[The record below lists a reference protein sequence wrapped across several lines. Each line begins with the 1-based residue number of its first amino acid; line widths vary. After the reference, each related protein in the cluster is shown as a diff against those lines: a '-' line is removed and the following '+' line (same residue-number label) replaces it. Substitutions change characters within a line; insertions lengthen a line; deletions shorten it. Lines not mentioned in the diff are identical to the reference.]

1 LRKVR
6 RSESEMENKNI
17 LNPDMFKSIL
27 PQRVLRELANDN
39 EILERMMS
47 ERRSIK
53 TPAFKYFQDIARE
66 KWRSWSSGGRRR
78 RVRLGIIRSGTE
90 PALNSKKREKSWR
103 SQ

>member
-1 LRKVR
+1 MNLEVTRHALSENFIEDVSDHKVLKVRFSLRKVR
-6 RSESEMENKNI
+6 RSESETENKNT

-53 TPAFKYFQDIARE
+53 TPAFEYFQDIARE
-66 KWRSWSSGGRRR
+66 K
-78 RVRLGIIRSGTE
+78 VAELE
-90 PALNSKKREKSWR
+90 
-103 SQ
+103 

>member
-1 LRKVR
+1 VRFSLRKVR

-53 TPAFKYFQDIARE
+53 TPAFEYFQDIARE
-66 KWRSWSSGGRRR
+66 K
-78 RVRLGIIRSGTE
+78 VAELE
-90 PALNSKKREKSWR
+90 
-103 SQ
+103 